1 MKPWHENLIIIALI
15 LVATALLPGCTSMLI
30 GNALNQ
36 GKDLTPEQIEA
47 YNKVGSR
54 VFSCLTVKGPPPA
67 GATVIITVPKDG
79 TTFAPKFG
87 DNCQV
92 IQ

>member
-1 MKPWHENLIIIALI
+1 MRKLLPIALC
-15 LVATALLPGCTSMLI
+15 LLPLLSGCTSMLI

-67 GATVIITVPKDG
+67 GATVIITVPKEG
-79 TTFAPKFG
+79 ATFAPKFG

>member
-1 MKPWHENLIIIALI
+1 MKPITYA
-15 LVATALLPGCTSMLI
+15 ALLAVMLSASSCTSMLI

-36 GKDLTPEQIEA
+36 GKDLTPEQIKA
-47 YNKVGSR
+47 YNEVGAN

-67 GATVIITVPKDG
+67 GATVIITTPKSSSF
-79 TTFAPKFG
+79 TPKFG

>member
-1 MKPWHENLIIIALI
+1 MKLLHAVLLAIPLS
-15 LVATALLPGCTSMLI
+15 ATGCTSMLI

-47 YNKVGSR
+47 YNKVGSK

-67 GATVIITVPKDG
+67 GATVVITTPKDSVY
-79 TTFAPKFG
+79 APKFG

>member
-1 MKPWHENLIIIALI
+1 MKYLLL
-15 LVATALLPGCTSMLI
+15 LVPLLSGCTSMLI

-54 VFSCLTVKGPPPA
+54 VFSCLSVKGPAPS
-67 GATVIITVPKDG
+67 GATVIITVPKDSQ
-79 TTFAPKFG
+79 FSPKFG